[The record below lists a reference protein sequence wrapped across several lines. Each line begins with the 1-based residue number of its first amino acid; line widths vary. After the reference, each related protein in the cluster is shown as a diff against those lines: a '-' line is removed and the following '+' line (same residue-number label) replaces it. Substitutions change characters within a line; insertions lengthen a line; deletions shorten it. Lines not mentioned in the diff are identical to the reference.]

1 MLKYSIVDISYSQ
14 NGIDTGQNGPPQDS
28 NERFPTKEHAHF
40 FQRMWIHFLFILT
53 IMKSEYPFINKRI

>member
-28 NERFPTKEHAHF
+28 NERFPTQEHAHF
-40 FQRMWIHFLFILT
+40 FQECGFIFYL
-53 IMKSEYPFINKRI
+53 SLQ